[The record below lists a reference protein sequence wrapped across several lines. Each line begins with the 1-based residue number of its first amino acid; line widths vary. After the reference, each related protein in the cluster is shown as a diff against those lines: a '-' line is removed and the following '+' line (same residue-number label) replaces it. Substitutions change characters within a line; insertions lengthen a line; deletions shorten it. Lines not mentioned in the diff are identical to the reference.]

1 MRERIV
7 VDTNVLFSFF
17 KRESTTRRL
26 ILCISAVSTIY
37 APEYLLEELRRYSK
51 LIQKK
56 AGISEEEFNKILDR
70 LRKYI
75 LFVEYPSYEDWID
88 VAVGITPD
96 PKDVDFVALA
106 LKFDAILW
114 SNDKALKEIGGIK
127 VMNTGEIISMYP
139 DCLGFSVE

>member
-1 MRERIV
+1 M

-26 ILCISAVSTIY
+26 IICISTFSTIY
-37 APEYLLEELRRYSK
+37 APEYLLEELRRYSE

-56 AGISEEEFNKILDR
+56 AGISEEEFNRILDR
-70 LRKYI
+70 LKKYI

-88 VAVGITPD
+88 VAMDITPD

-127 VMNTGEIISMYP
+127 VMSTGEIISMYP
-139 DCLGFSVE
+139 ECLGFSVE